1 MNGFK
6 WIDIKVKVMEYWGAN
21 MEFLLLI
28 VVAGLYYIIYL
39 TAVMYSEK
47 IVVLPIIIYTIVFVV
62 IGITFIFIGDS
73 YDQLTNFNVI
83 LYMASLFY
91 AWMAIRNLWNRPLLL
106 KYKNIT
112 DSSSGIVN
120 KSEYNSVESL
130 RINIEIAKYKVII
143 SLIVAIVLTVLMTL
157 KSTPQ
162 ITAETRDFSISF
174 FILSLF
180 IIIIFAV
187 WDLIIRVRKGAFAF
201 VVIRPILF
209 SCWLFILNMILSRLL

>member
-1 MNGFK
+1 
-6 WIDIKVKVMEYWGAN
+6 

-47 IVVLPIIIYTIVFVV
+47 IVVLPIIIYAILFVI
-62 IGITFIFIGDS
+62 IGITYIFIGDS

-83 LYMASLFY
+83 LYMGSLFY

-130 RINIEIAKYKVII
+130 RINIEIAKYKGII

-162 ITAETRDFSISF
+162 ITAETRDLSISF

-187 WDLIIRVRKGAFAF
+187 WDLFIRVRKGTFAF

-209 SCWLFILNMILSRLL
+209 SCWIFILNMILSRLL

>member
-1 MNGFK
+1 
-6 WIDIKVKVMEYWGAN
+6 

-47 IVVLPIIIYTIVFVV
+47 IVVLPIIIYAILFVI
-62 IGITFIFIGDS
+62 IGITYIFIGDS

-83 LYMASLFY
+83 LYMGSLFY

-130 RINIEIAKYKVII
+130 RINIEIAKYKGII
-143 SLIVAIVLTVLMTL
+143 SLIVDIVLTVLMTL

-162 ITAETRDFSISF
+162 ITAETRDLSISF

-187 WDLIIRVRKGAFAF
+187 WDLFIRVRKGAFAF

-209 SCWLFILNMILSRLL
+209 SCWIFILNMILSRLL

>member
-1 MNGFK
+1 
-6 WIDIKVKVMEYWGAN
+6 

-47 IVVLPIIIYTIVFVV
+47 IVVLPIIIYAIVFVV
-62 IGITFIFIGDS
+62 IGITYIFIGDS

-83 LYMASLFY
+83 LYMGSLFY

-130 RINIEIAKYKVII
+130 RINIEIAKYKGII

-209 SCWLFILNMILSRLL
+209 SCWLFILNMILSRLV

>member
-1 MNGFK
+1 
-6 WIDIKVKVMEYWGAN
+6 

-47 IVVLPIIIYTIVFVV
+47 IVVLPIIIYAILFVI
-62 IGITFIFIGDS
+62 IGITYIFIGDS

-83 LYMASLFY
+83 LYMGSLFY

-130 RINIEIAKYKVII
+130 RINIEIAKYKGII

-162 ITAETRDFSISF
+162 ITAETRDLSISF
-174 FILSLF
+174 F
-180 IIIIFAV
+180 IIIFAV
-187 WDLIIRVRKGAFAF
+187 WDLFIRVRKGAFAF

-209 SCWLFILNMILSRLL
+209 SCWIFILNMILSRLL

>member
-1 MNGFK
+1 
-6 WIDIKVKVMEYWGAN
+6 

-47 IVVLPIIIYTIVFVV
+47 IVVLPIIIYAIVFVV
-62 IGITFIFIGDS
+62 IGITYIFIGDS

-130 RINIEIAKYKVII
+130 RINIEIAKYKGII

-187 WDLIIRVRKGAFAF
+187 WDLIIRVRKGTFAF

>member
-1 MNGFK
+1 
-6 WIDIKVKVMEYWGAN
+6 

>member
-1 MNGFK
+1 
-6 WIDIKVKVMEYWGAN
+6 

-47 IVVLPIIIYTIVFVV
+47 IVVLPIIIYAIVFVI
-62 IGITFIFIGDS
+62 IGITYIFIGDS

-83 LYMASLFY
+83 LYMGSLFY

-130 RINIEIAKYKVII
+130 RINIEIAKYKGII

-162 ITAETRDFSISF
+162 ITAETRDLSISF

-187 WDLIIRVRKGAFAF
+187 WDLIIRIRKGTFAF
-201 VVIRPILF
+201 VVINLLLF
-209 SCWLFILNMILSRLL
+209 SCWLFILNIILSRLL

>member
-1 MNGFK
+1 
-6 WIDIKVKVMEYWGAN
+6 

-47 IVVLPIIIYTIVFVV
+47 IVVLPIIIYAILFVI
-62 IGITFIFIGDS
+62 IGITYIFIGDS

-83 LYMASLFY
+83 LYMGSLFY

-130 RINIEIAKYKVII
+130 RINIEIAKYKGII

-157 KSTPQ
+157 KPTPQ
-162 ITAETRDFSISF
+162 ITAETRDLSISF

-187 WDLIIRVRKGAFAF
+187 WDLFIRVRKGAFAF

-209 SCWLFILNMILSRLL
+209 SCWIFILNMILSRLL

>member
-1 MNGFK
+1 
-6 WIDIKVKVMEYWGAN
+6 

-47 IVVLPIIIYTIVFVV
+47 IVVLPIIIYAIVFVI
-62 IGITFIFIGDS
+62 IGITYIFIGDS

-83 LYMASLFY
+83 LYMGSLFY

-130 RINIEIAKYKVII
+130 RINIEIAKYKGII

-162 ITAETRDFSISF
+162 ITAETRDLSISF

-187 WDLIIRVRKGAFAF
+187 WDLFIRVRKGAFAF

-209 SCWLFILNMILSRLL
+209 SCWLFILNMIYQDYYNCITYGCG

>member
-1 MNGFK
+1 
-6 WIDIKVKVMEYWGAN
+6 

-47 IVVLPIIIYTIVFVV
+47 IVVLPIIIYAIVFVI
-62 IGITFIFIGDS
+62 IGIAYIFIGDS

-83 LYMASLFY
+83 LYMGSLFY

-130 RINIEIAKYKVII
+130 RINIEIAKYKGII

-162 ITAETRDFSISF
+162 ITAETRDLSISF

-187 WDLIIRVRKGAFAF
+187 WDLFIRVRKGAFAF

>member
-1 MNGFK
+1 
-6 WIDIKVKVMEYWGAN
+6 

-47 IVVLPIIIYTIVFVV
+47 IVVLPIIIYAIVFVV
-62 IGITFIFIGDS
+62 IGITYIFIGDS

-83 LYMASLFY
+83 LYMGSLFY

-130 RINIEIAKYKVII
+130 RINIEIAKYKGII

-162 ITAETRDFSISF
+162 ITAETRDLSISF

-180 IIIIFAV
+180 IIVIFAV
-187 WDLIIRVRKGAFAF
+187 WDLIIRVRKGAFTF

-209 SCWLFILNMILSRLL
+209 SCWLFILN

>member
-1 MNGFK
+1 
-6 WIDIKVKVMEYWGAN
+6 

-47 IVVLPIIIYTIVFVV
+47 IVVLPIIIYAILFVI
-62 IGITFIFIGDS
+62 IGITYIFIGDS

-83 LYMASLFY
+83 LYMGSLFY
-91 AWMAIRNLWNRPLLL
+91 AWMAIRNHWNRPLLL

-130 RINIEIAKYKVII
+130 RINIEIAKYKGII

-162 ITAETRDFSISF
+162 ITAETRDLSISF

-187 WDLIIRVRKGAFAF
+187 WDLFIRVRKGAFAF

-209 SCWLFILNMILSRLL
+209 SCWIFILNMILSRLL

>member
-1 MNGFK
+1 
-6 WIDIKVKVMEYWGAN
+6 

-47 IVVLPIIIYTIVFVV
+47 IVVLPIIIYAILFVI
-62 IGITFIFIGDS
+62 IGITYIFIGDS

-83 LYMASLFY
+83 LYMGSLFY

-130 RINIEIAKYKVII
+130 RINIEIAKYKGII
-143 SLIVAIVLTVLMTL
+143 ALIVAIVLTVLMTL

-162 ITAETRDFSISF
+162 ITAETRDLSISF

-187 WDLIIRVRKGAFAF
+187 WDLFIRVRKGAFAF

-209 SCWLFILNMILSRLL
+209 SCWIFILNMILSRLL